1 MSSRV
6 VIGSQCLDLD
16 VDFVTGELRSSL
28 PCRLW
33 AYVMIR
39 VLESPRRDVPVA
51 KTVSFSSNKFGIDLP
66 NDNGED
72 HDYGS
77 GLPHH
82 RQVEQKRS
90 TDKNFIAQPFP
101 RGDSF
106 LVCL

>member
-1 MSSRV
+1 MSFVGICIDSSTR
-6 VIGSQCLDLD
+6 IPTHRGSGRQN
-16 VDFVTGELRSSL
+16 GI
-28 PCRLW
+28 
-33 AYVMIR
+33 A
-39 VLESPRRDVPVA
+39 
-51 KTVSFSSNKFGIDLP
+51 SNKFGIDLP